1 MSRSLAQSV
10 YARLPALGK
19 DLACTM
25 EGWRLRRLR
34 CGGRFQHYCDEYR
47 RSERWTAEERR
58 TRQLEAL
65 RRMLAHCEMTVPY
78 YREAFRRL
86 GFSPADLKELS
97 DLRHLPVLTKAD
109 ILENAGA
116 LRSSA
121 VERREVI
128 TLHTSGTT
136 GTPLQ
141 VAVTRESLQA
151 YQAAVARHRSWFGV
165 EDGMSHATFNG
176 RSILPVERSRPPYWV
191 RNHSGRQTLFSLY
204 HLRDEALPAYFAE
217 LSAAPRDYVD
227 GYPSSV
233 SVVARFMNENGL
245 RLPWRPRAV
254 FLSSETLG
262 LEQQRSIEEAF
273 HAPVA
278 QFYGMAEQAACASQC
293 PAGRFHFDS
302 EIGCVEFVP
311 SATSPGFGRIVCT
324 GLTNRAMPLV
334 RYDTQDLVALEPASC
349 ACGRGGVVVERIDGR
364 IESFVVTPDGVR
376 VGRLDHVYKGLR
388 GIRESQIVQKR
399 VDLIVVRVVRAPEF
413 GPADAV
419 RLREALS
426 SRLGPR
432 MTIEFEYV
440 TQIGRTKS
448 GKMRAVISELATS
461 AMEAEPA
468 ATALERVA

>member
-1 MSRSLAQSV
+1 MSQSLVQSV
-10 YARLPALGK
+10 YARLPAFGK

-47 RSERWTAEERR
+47 RSERWTVEERR
-58 TRQLEAL
+58 ARQLEAL
-65 RRMLAHCEMTVPY
+65 RRMLAHCETSVPY
-78 YREAFRRL
+78 YREAFRRA
-86 GFSPADLKELS
+86 GFASTDLKELS
-97 DLRHLPVLTKAD
+97 DLQSLPVLTKAD
-109 ILENAGA
+109 VLENVDA
-116 LRSSA
+116 LRSRTID
-121 VERREVI
+121 RREVV

-204 HLRDEALPAYFAE
+204 HLRDEALPDYFAE

-233 SVVARFMNENGL
+233 SVLARFMNEHGL
-245 RLPWRPRAV
+245 RLPWQPRAV

-262 LEQQRSIEEAF
+262 SEQQRSIEEAF
-273 HAPVA
+273 QAPVA

-311 SATSPGFGRIVCT
+311 SPTSPGFGRIVCT

-334 RYDTQDLVALEPASC
+334 RYDTQDLVALEPAGC
-349 ACGRGGVVVERIDGR
+349 TCGRGGVVVERIDGR
-364 IESFVVTPDGVR
+364 IESFVVTPAGVR

-399 VDLIVVRVVRAPEF
+399 LDLIVVRVVRAPEF
-413 GPADAV
+413 GAADAV

-426 SRLGPR
+426 SRLGPG
-432 MTIEFEYV
+432 MSIELEYV
-440 TQIGRTKS
+440 TEIARTKS
-448 GKMRAVISELATS
+448 GKMRAVISELAAS
-461 AMEAEPA
+461 AMEVESS
-468 ATALERVA
+468 TVALERVA